1 MVAHRLYE
9 RPGILSTML
18 AQNVLSRVA
27 SIMDPKL
34 DAASLVDSGMQKK
47 YDTREKRQKYNKDL
61 YVCFVI

>member
-1 MVAHRLYE
+1 
-9 RPGILSTML
+9 ML